1 MDILPVLNQVRN
13 VLLQKVYVAK
23 FGMISGHPGGQVLE
37 MANGIPNEKMVLT
50 MG

>member
-1 MDILPVLNQVRN
+1 MKTSPGSPA
-13 VLLQKVYVAK
+13 AK
-23 FGMISGHPGGQVLE
+23 FGMISGHPGSQVLK